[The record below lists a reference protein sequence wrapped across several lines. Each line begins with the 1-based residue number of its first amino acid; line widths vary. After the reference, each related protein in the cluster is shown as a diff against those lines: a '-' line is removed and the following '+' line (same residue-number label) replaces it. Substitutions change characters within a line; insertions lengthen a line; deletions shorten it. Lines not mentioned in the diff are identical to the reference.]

1 MTEETSNTTLLP
13 DEDGNYD
20 SPALQSLFEVWE
32 DYDNESVEKEEV
44 LLVVSR
50 VEEFIRSQIEGMEKD
65 AESSTVD
72 PHDPNRV
79 AILNGFQEHLS
90 GLEKMREAFRR
101 GDFELV
107 DDAFE
112 QLQSATNQMV
122 MGYQGLLDDEA
133 LLAPILCIKCSHENQ
148 RSESY
153 CGKCGAIL
161 PKVEQEQPK
170 RLLAVDESTGSDD
183 GEGETTP
190 NYIEVTDAHE
200 VWKNETA
207 SAEKFLQVLLTVR
220 ERHVGQHQEISETLS
235 QAQEAAALP
244 ELVEHLQNY
253 SETLE
258 QNVRAMDLMIDSLE
272 QGDEEGVETGLT
284 DLAEA
289 TIGLIEAE
297 KRGDKIPVPEEPAG
311 EAPSE

>member
-1 MTEETSNTTLLP
+1 MTEETGNTTLLP

-20 SPALQSLFEVWE
+20 SPALQSLYEVWE
-32 DYDNESVEKEEV
+32 DYDNEAAEEEEV

-50 VEEFIRSQIEGMEKD
+50 VEAFIRSQIEGMEKD
-65 AESSTVD
+65 AESPSVD

-79 AILNGFQEHLS
+79 AILNGFQDHLS
-90 GLEKMREAFRR
+90 ALEKMREAFRS
-101 GDFELV
+101 GEFELV

-112 QLQSATNQMV
+112 QLQTATNQMV
-122 MGYQGLLDDEA
+122 MGYQGLMDDEA
-133 LLAPILCIKCSHENQ
+133 LLAPILCVKCSHENQ

-161 PKVEQEQPK
+161 PKVEQEQQK
-170 RLLAVDESTGSDD
+170 RLLAVDESADD

-200 VWKNETA
+200 AWKNESS
-207 SAEKFLQVLLTVR
+207 SAEQFLQVLLRVR
-220 ERHVGQHQEISETLS
+220 ERHVGQHQEIADTLS
-235 QAQEAAALP
+235 QAEEASALQ
-244 ELVEHLQNY
+244 ELVDHLQSY

-258 QNVRAMDLMIDSLE
+258 QNVRAIDLMIDALE
-272 QGDEEGVETGLT
+272 EGDEEGVESGLT
-284 DLAEA
+284 ELAEA
-289 TIGLIEAE
+289 TIGLLEAE
-297 KRGDKIPVPEEPAG
+297 KRGEKIPVPEEQAG